1 MKVGGELASPFCRS
15 GKFWSD
21 ATMDANPCKPYP
33 ARNQDMIGTTRSSDA
48 LPLPQLYRHA
58 GVMRAGSSK
67 P

>member
-1 MKVGGELASPFCRS
+1 
-15 GKFWSD
+15 
-21 ATMDANPCKPYP
+21 MDANPCKPYP